1 MPRNPDADPSWKGE
15 KTEASLSTPK
25 LPGTPS
31 KSRLSMSSY
40 DVSAVRSVFPILKHE
55 VHGKPFV
62 YLDNAATSQKPE
74 AVLDV
79 SRHYYERLNSN
90 IHRGTHYLAQEATL
104 AHENARKLIARHLN
118 ASSVEEIIFTSG
130 ATDGIN
136 LISSI
141 LGYSGKIKPGD
152 VIAISNLEHHSNTV
166 PWQMLCER
174 SGAELEVI
182 PVTEEGTIDSTA
194 FDHLLEKTS
203 GRLKVL
209 ALTQISNAFGTIL
222 PLAPMIDSAHRAGA
236 LVVIDGAQAV
246 PHLSVDMQDLD
257 ADFYV
262 FSGHKVY
269 APTGIGVLYG
279 KRALLEDLPPWR
291 GGGEMIRKVS
301 YEGTTFNDLPY
312 KYEAGTP
319 NIEGAIALAAAL
331 EFLNGL
337 GLQNVSSHED
347 EMIRRAASALTSIRG
362 VTLYGPS
369 DRSGS
374 LSFNI
379 EGIHH
384 YDLGTLVDKMGIAV
398 RTGHHCCQPLM
409 ARFGVTG
416 TLRASFGCFNNE
428 DDVNRLAEAVEKGVE
443 MLR

>member
-1 MPRNPDADPSWKGE
+1 
-15 KTEASLSTPK
+15 
-25 LPGTPS
+25 
-31 KSRLSMSSY
+31 MSSY
-40 DVSAVRSVFPILKHE
+40 DVSAVRSAFPILRHE
-55 VHGKPFV
+55 VHGKPLV

-141 LGYSGKIKPGD
+141 LGYSGKINPGD

-222 PLAPMIDSAHRAGA
+222 PLGPMIDSAHQAGA

-246 PHLSVDMQDLD
+246 PHLSVNMQDLD

-279 KRALLEDLPPWR
+279 KRELLEDLPPWR

-312 KYEAGTP
+312 KFEAGTP

-347 EMIRRAASALTSIRG
+347 EIIRRAASALTSIRG

>member
-1 MPRNPDADPSWKGE
+1 
-15 KTEASLSTPK
+15 
-25 LPGTPS
+25 
-31 KSRLSMSSY
+31 MSSY
-40 DVSAVRSVFPILKHE
+40 DVSAVRSAFPILRHE
-55 VHGKPFV
+55 VHGKPLV

-141 LGYSGKIKPGD
+141 LGYSGKINPGD

-222 PLAPMIDSAHRAGA
+222 PLGPMIDSAHRAGA

-246 PHLSVDMQDLD
+246 PHLSVNMQDLD

-279 KRALLEDLPPWR
+279 KRELLEDLPPWR

-312 KYEAGTP
+312 KFEAGTP

>member
-1 MPRNPDADPSWKGE
+1 
-15 KTEASLSTPK
+15 
-25 LPGTPS
+25 
-31 KSRLSMSSY
+31 MSSY
-40 DVSAVRSVFPILKHE
+40 DVSAVRSAFPILRHE
-55 VHGKPFV
+55 VHGKPLV

-141 LGYSGKIKPGD
+141 LGYSGKINPGD

-222 PLAPMIDSAHRAGA
+222 PLGPMIDSAHRAGA

-246 PHLSVDMQDLD
+246 PHLSVNMQDLD

-279 KRALLEDLPPWR
+279 KRELLEDLPPWR

-312 KYEAGTP
+312 KFEAGTP

-347 EMIRRAASALTSIRG
+347 EIIRRAASALTSIRG

>member
-1 MPRNPDADPSWKGE
+1 
-15 KTEASLSTPK
+15 
-25 LPGTPS
+25 
-31 KSRLSMSSY
+31 MSSY
-40 DVSAVRSVFPILKHE
+40 DVSAVRSAFPILRHE
-55 VHGKPFV
+55 VHGKPLV

-141 LGYSGKIKPGD
+141 LGYSGKINPGD

-222 PLAPMIDSAHRAGA
+222 PLGPMINSAHQAGA

-246 PHLSVDMQDLD
+246 PHLSVNMQDLD

-279 KRALLEDLPPWR
+279 KRELLEDLPPWR

-312 KYEAGTP
+312 KFEAGTP

-331 EFLNGL
+331 EYLNGL

-347 EMIRRAASALTSIRG
+347 EIIRRAASALTSIRG

>member
-1 MPRNPDADPSWKGE
+1 
-15 KTEASLSTPK
+15 
-25 LPGTPS
+25 
-31 KSRLSMSSY
+31 MSSY
-40 DVSAVRSVFPILKHE
+40 NVSAVRSAFPILRHE
-55 VHGKPFV
+55 VHGKPLV

-141 LGYSGKIKPGD
+141 LGYSGKINPGD

-222 PLAPMIDSAHRAGA
+222 PLGPMIDSAHRAGA

-246 PHLSVDMQDLD
+246 PHLSVNMQDLD

-279 KRALLEDLPPWR
+279 KRELLEDLPPWR

-312 KYEAGTP
+312 KFEAGTP

-347 EMIRRAASALTSIRG
+347 EIIRRAASALTSIRG

>member
-1 MPRNPDADPSWKGE
+1 
-15 KTEASLSTPK
+15 
-25 LPGTPS
+25 
-31 KSRLSMSSY
+31 MSSY
-40 DVSAVRSVFPILKHE
+40 NVSAVRSAFPILRHE
-55 VHGKPFV
+55 VHGKPLV

-141 LGYSGKIKPGD
+141 LGYSGKINPGD

-222 PLAPMIDSAHRAGA
+222 PLGPMIDSAHRAGA

-246 PHLSVDMQDLD
+246 PHLSVNMQDLD

-279 KRALLEDLPPWR
+279 KRELLEDLPPWR

-312 KYEAGTP
+312 KFEAGTP

-331 EFLNGL
+331 EYLNGL

-347 EMIRRAASALTSIRG
+347 EIIRRAASALTSIRG

>member
-1 MPRNPDADPSWKGE
+1 
-15 KTEASLSTPK
+15 
-25 LPGTPS
+25 
-31 KSRLSMSSY
+31 MSSY
-40 DVSAVRSVFPILKHE
+40 NVSAVRSAFPILRHE
-55 VHGKPFV
+55 VHGKPLV

-141 LGYSGKIKPGD
+141 LGYSGKINPGD

-222 PLAPMIDSAHRAGA
+222 PLGPMINSAHQAGA

-246 PHLSVDMQDLD
+246 PHLSVNMQDLD

-279 KRALLEDLPPWR
+279 KRELLEDLPPWR

-312 KYEAGTP
+312 KFEAGTP

-347 EMIRRAASALTSIRG
+347 EIIRRAASALTSIRG